1 MRRFFSK
8 SYLVLFII
16 LFYAPVIV
24 FGLFGKHIDSVNY
37 EQRQTAE
44 KPVFSIEKIDD
55 YPQAYEEYYNDKLP
69 FRSQMIE
76 INALINFRLFKQ
88 SPVRK
93 VIVGK
98 DGWLFYNP
106 EGSDGDPIADYRGE
120 NLFSQEELEQ
130 ISTNLLAVNGKL
142 RDQEKQFVVFIAP
155 DKECLYGNDY
165 LADNYINQNTYTRAD
180 QVLDYLKNYP
190 ELTVIHPKKQLLFA
204 IKSDPER
211 EYYYKTDTH
220 WNQLGS
226 YIGSSELL
234 KALDISLPEISKL
247 QISVRSSYFG
257 DLANMMSLNK
267 YLNYDR
273 QYIVN
278 GYTDKKVSESSE
290 DEFKCVAFHTEGA
303 DERSLFVIRD
313 SFSTAMY
320 PYLSSQFNKSQ
331 FIHINDYSP
340 GMISKYDPDIVV
352 LEMVERYIDNMKS
365 FTVE

>member
-1 MRRFFSK
+1 MRRLFSK
-8 SYLVLFII
+8 SYLVLFIL

-24 FGLFGKHIDSVNY
+24 FGLFGKYIDSVNY
-37 EQRQTAE
+37 EQRQAAE
-44 KPVFSIEKIDD
+44 KPEFSIKKIDE

-142 RDQEKQFVVFIAP
+142 HDLGKQFVVFIAP

-165 LADNYINQNTYTRAD
+165 LADNYINKNTYTRAD

-190 ELTVIHPKKQLLFA
+190 ELTVIYPKEQLLTA
-204 IKSDPER
+204 IKSDPGR

-247 QISVRSSYFG
+247 QISVRSSYSG
-257 DLANMMSLNK
+257 DLATMMSLNK
-267 YLNYDR
+267 YLDYDF

-278 GYTDKKVSESSE
+278 GYTDKKVSEPSE
-290 DEFKCVAFHTEGA
+290 DELKCVTFFTEGA
-303 DERSLFVIRD
+303 DERSVFLIRD
-313 SFSTAMY
+313 SFGEGMF

-331 FIHINDYSP
+331 FIHTNNYSP
-340 GMISKYDPDIVV
+340 EMILKYDPDIVV
-352 LEMVERYIDNMKS
+352 LEMVERYANVMKS
-365 FTVE
+365 FAVE

>member
-8 SYLVLFII
+8 SYLALFIL
-16 LFYAPVIV
+16 LFYVPVIA
-24 FGLFGKHIDSVNY
+24 FGLFGKYIDSVNY

-44 KPVFSIEKIDD
+44 KPAFSIEKIGE
-55 YPQAYEEYYNDKLP
+55 YPQAYEKYYNDKVP

-76 INALINFRLFKQ
+76 FNALINFRLFKQ
-88 SPVRK
+88 SPLRR

-130 ISTNLLAVNGKL
+130 ISTNLLAVNSKL
-142 RDQEKQFVVFIAP
+142 RDQGKQFVVFIAP
-155 DKECLYGNDY
+155 NKESLYGNDY
-165 LADNYINQNTYTRAD
+165 LTDNYINQNTYTRAD
-180 QVLDYLKNYP
+180 QVLEYLKNYP
-190 ELTVIHPKKQLLFA
+190 ELTVIHPKEQLLSA

-211 EYYYKTDTH
+211 VYYYKTDTH

-234 KALDISLPEISKL
+234 KALDISLPEISKI
-247 QISVRSSYFG
+247 QISVGASFSG
-257 DLANMMSLNK
+257 DLATMMGLNK
-267 YLNYDR
+267 YLNYDC
-273 QYIVN
+273 QYNVN
-278 GYTDKKVSESSE
+278 GYTDKKVSEPSE
-290 DEFKCVAFHTEGA
+290 DELKCVTFLTEGS

-313 SFSTAMY
+313 SFGTAMY
-320 PYLSSQFNKSQ
+320 PYLSSQFNNCR
-331 FIHINDYSP
+331 FIHIDDYSP
-340 GMISKYDPDIVV
+340 GMISKYNPDVVV
-352 LEMVERYIDNMKS
+352 LEVVERYTYKLKS